1 MQAMLDKEDA
11 TLKTN
16 NNTNASI
23 TDLIKYTP
31 KLGRYVVANILTKY
45 GKPHGYEGKHKFIL
59 YKGWIKNNEQIG
71 RVNFYHKRFCKKFQA
86 EVVTITSYFIQVGI
100 REIGIHLPNNNGK
113 TPDIYIDY
121 PTKG

>member
-1 MQAMLDKEDA
+1 MQAMLNKEDA

-31 KLGRYVVANILTKY
+31 NLGQYVVANILTKFGRPY
-45 GKPHGYEGKHKFIL
+45 GYDGKHKFIL
-59 YKGWIKNNEQIG
+59 YKGWIKGNRQFG
-71 RVNFYHKRFCKKFQA
+71 RVNFYHKRFCKKNQT
-86 EVVTITSYFIQVGI
+86 EVVTITSYFIAVGI
-100 REIGIHLPNNNGK
+100 REIEIHLPDNNGK

>member
-1 MQAMLDKEDA
+1 MQAMLNKEDA

-31 KLGRYVVANILTKY
+31 NLGQYVVANILTKFGRPY
-45 GKPHGYEGKHKFIL
+45 GYDGKHKFIL
-59 YKGWIKNNEQIG
+59 YKGWIKGNRQFG
-71 RVNFYHKRFCKKFQA
+71 RVNFYHKRFCKKNQT
-86 EVVTITSYFIQVGI
+86 EVVTITSYFIAVCI
-100 REIGIHLPNNNGK
+100 REIEIHLPDNNGK
-113 TPDIYIDY
+113 TPDLYIDY

>member
-1 MQAMLDKEDA
+1 MQAMLNKEDA

-31 KLGRYVVANILTKY
+31 NLGQYVVANILTKFGRPY
-45 GKPHGYEGKHKFIL
+45 GYDGKHKFIL
-59 YKGWIKNNEQIG
+59 YKGWIKGNRQFG
-71 RVNFYHKRFCKKFQA
+71 RVNFYHKRFCKKNQT
-86 EVVTITSYFIQVGI
+86 EVVTITSYFIAVGI
-100 REIGIHLPNNNGK
+100 REIEIHLPDNSGK
-113 TPDIYIDY
+113 RPDLYIDY

>member
-45 GKPHGYEGKHKFIL
+45 GKPHGYEGKYKFIL

-71 RVNFYHKRFCKKFQA
+71 RVNFYHKRFCKKTQTK
-86 EVVTITSYFIQVGI
+86 VVCITSYFLGI
-100 REIGIHLPNNNGK
+100 EPTGIGIHLPDNRGNKPN
-113 TPDIYIDY
+113 IYIDY

>member
-1 MQAMLDKEDA
+1 MQAMLNKEDA

-31 KLGRYVVANILTKY
+31 NLGQYVVANILTKFGRPY
-45 GKPHGYEGKHKFIL
+45 GYDGKHKFIL
-59 YKGWIKNNEQIG
+59 YKGWIKGNRQFG
-71 RVNFYHKRFCKKFQA
+71 RVNFYHKRFCKKNQT
-86 EVVTITSYFIQVGI
+86 EVVTITSYFIAVGI
-100 REIGIHLPNNNGK
+100 REIEIHLPDNNGK
-113 TPDIYIDY
+113 TPDLYIDY

>member
-1 MQAMLDKEDA
+1 MQAMLNKEDA

-31 KLGRYVVANILTKY
+31 NLGQYVVANILTKFGRPY
-45 GKPHGYEGKHKFIL
+45 GYDGKHKFIL
-59 YKGWIKNNEQIG
+59 YKGWIKGNRQFG
-71 RVNFYHKRFCKKFQA
+71 RVNFYHKRFCKKNQT
-86 EVVTITSYFIQVGI
+86 EVVTITSYFIRVGI
-100 REIGIHLPNNNGK
+100 REIEIHLPNNNGK
-113 TPDIYIDY
+113 TPDLYIDY